1 METYIWLFPLIFIFH
16 DLEEIIGLKLWLKR
30 NEKMLAKRYPFILKT
45 YHDFSTEGFAL
56 AVLEEF
62 IVCIVFSVM
71 AFYTDTEFFRL
82 LWLGGFMACTL
93 HFVIHIGQALI
104 IRQYIPALITS
115 ILCLPISIRIISTCI
130 SVLECR
136 TEKIVLFGFIG
147 IIIVALNL
155 KFAQSLIGKFTRKT
169 GADMHS

>member
-16 DLEEIIGLKLWLKR
+16 DMEEIIGLRLFLQR
-30 NEKMLAKRYPFILKT
+30 NEEMLSKRYPFILKT

-62 IVCIVFSVM
+62 IVCTVFSIM
-71 AFYTDTEFFRL
+71 AFYTNTEFFKL
-82 LWLGGFMACTL
+82 LWLGGFIACTL
-93 HFVIHIGQALI
+93 HFVIHIVQAVI

-115 ILCLPISIRIISTCI
+115 ILCLPVSIRIISTCI
-130 SVLECR
+130 SILECR

-155 KFAQSLIGKFTRKT
+155 KFAQSLIGWYTRKT
-169 GADMHS
+169 GRGF